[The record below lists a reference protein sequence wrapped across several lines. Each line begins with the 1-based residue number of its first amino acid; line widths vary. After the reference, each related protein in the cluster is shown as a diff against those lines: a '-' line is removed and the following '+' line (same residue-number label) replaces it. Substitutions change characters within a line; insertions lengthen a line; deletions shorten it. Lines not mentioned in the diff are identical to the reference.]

1 MDCRFNKS
9 MNFRV
14 EKIRSF
20 IEFERRAVAGVQK
33 AAALSLP
40 SRVEL

>member
-1 MDCRFNKS
+1 MDCRFYKS

-20 IEFERRAVAGVQK
+20 IEFERRTVAGVQK
-33 AAALSLP
+33 AAALSLC
-40 SRVEL
+40 RRA